1 MATIDNKISPIEDF
15 IKQGLAQRFKQT
27 FGCVLT
33 YTTSLN
39 KKAARAKLMQSKAG
53 YPMAFASLKT
63 WSIDETRYSPK
74 TLYLRGVSSQSSTDS
89 KLTYKIKPLPVT
101 MTYEVTFYSQDMNE
115 MTTLGKKWLFAI
127 MEGGLKFNI
136 LYGVADIGIALDLD
150 RELQFTEKT
159 NELTETDQFE
169 MIATMRIHG
178 YLSPDHMET
187 VQAIT
192 EIVEEGFVGDQAL
205 LQALEP
211 GARGEHQLIMFKR
224 WNDVAGPQGSVDDPR
239 SVGP

>member
-1 MATIDNKISPIEDF
+1 MATIDNRISPIEDF
-15 IKQGLAQRFKQT
+15 IKQGLAQRFNQT
-27 FGCVLT
+27 FGCALT
-33 YTTSLN
+33 YTTSSN

-63 WSIDETRYSPK
+63 WVIDETRYSPK

-89 KLTYKIKPLPVT
+89 KLAYKVKPLPVT
-101 MTYEVTFYSQDMNE
+101 MTYEIAIYSQDMNKL
-115 MTTLGKKWLFAI
+115 TSLGKKWLFAI

-150 RELQFTEKT
+150 RELQFNEKK
-159 NELTETDQFE
+159 NELNETDEYE
-169 MIATMRIHG
+169 MIATMRIFG
-178 YLSPDHMET
+178 YVSPDYIET

-192 EIVEEGFVGDQAL
+192 EIVEEGFVGNPAL
-205 LQALEP
+205 LAALEP
-211 GARGEHQLIMFKR
+211 GERGEHSLFLFKK
-224 WNDVAGPQGSVDDPR
+224 WNDIAGPPGSADDPR